1 MHITKLLYTCFSVLS
16 ARAAQTCR
24 VYLCGTKKDL
34 LLQSSAPPAPELKP
48 RAIALHVLTEFAA
61 RTPPH
66 TAPALRSFAPTLT
79 HSSDPDPSFAF
90 CQMKW
95 GHALRSARARTVLIA
110 RLESP
115 RTHDVTYQLSQ
126 IDHLILRC
134 A

>member
-1 MHITKLLYTCFSVLS
+1 MRHEEGPPAAIERA
-16 ARAAQTCR
+16 ARA
-24 VYLCGTKKDL
+24 
-34 LLQSSAPPAPELKP
+34 
-48 RAIALHVLTEFAA
+48 RAEAA
-61 RTPPH
+61 RH
-66 TAPALRSFAPTLT
+66 RTARAHRVRRTYASAHRSRPTLLRPHADALVT
-79 HSSDPDPSFAF
+79 DPDPSFAF
-90 CQMKW
+90 CQRKW